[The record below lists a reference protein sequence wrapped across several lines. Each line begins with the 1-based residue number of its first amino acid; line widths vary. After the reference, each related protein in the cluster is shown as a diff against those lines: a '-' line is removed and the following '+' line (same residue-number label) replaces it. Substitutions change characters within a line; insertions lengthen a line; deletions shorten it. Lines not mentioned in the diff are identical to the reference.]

1 MSLTK
6 NSSTTTTATA
16 KDSEHRTPS
25 KQDEDELTACETP
38 LSSPEFQSPIVTR
51 KMKKELDQQVTE
63 SNNQQEQSSLEDE
76 DQQASLG
83 EAKKAEAAEVGA
95 DEDEEEDD
103 TQDYTNWPLEG
114 IKDPSKND
122 VLYGRGGGT
131 NHHDGNK
138 RYRKLVEGRKVDYV
152 NSKRLD
158 KPLVSL
164 DIIRE
169 WRGQRPPGRFLKFDE
184 KKEVWLDVGDK
195 KAREKTSQALREKAP
210 LLRKQQEEQMMELAD
225 TGSNIESCIGSP
237 VTSAEVKSTRF
248 NVSHEGV
255 RPSKNVGRSQLCRED
270 SLGGHY
276 VADHELSMKDFSWD
290 DIEAEPRE
298 ENAADDPQIKQGWN
312 PPPPLCESRPSYS
325 ASAEPAHPLHY
336 DDFRPVVP
344 VSHHWQQHSV
354 HHPAHPAASAPPSD
368 DRLQTT
374 WANRS
379 YDEDQVQPYDDLRQT
394 RSAEDDYRSN
404 SYRGQDNRW
413 SQGGSVRS
421 PNEGYDHGHGSTYM
435 NRWDGYHNGYHYPN
449 PADNRGPPPYSHV
462 HHQWA
467 SPNRY
472 NPYHGQY
479 QMPEHIPQSAPRSA
493 EHSYPPP
500 QMGYD
505 HNGYGNPEVPQNSLP
520 VQNSP
525 HKRMGLD
532 YGNCNESE
540 SSCSPSRSIPKPQPI
555 KRDTSHQNETSD
567 TKSQVKRLNR
577 QRSIGSRRQVNE
589 NDMYNLGRHLRQ
601 SSIGINDAPSYP
613 LKRPENIREE
623 NRTMTIDQ
631 ADIATAIEGSSSPL
645 DRPSGIKY
653 EGRSNS
659 LDSIGL
665 EDVNQLVFSSLNKPS
680 SLGDADRYSTF
691 GTVGT
696 ES

>member
-6 NSSTTTTATA
+6 NSCSTITTATA
-16 KDSEHRTPS
+16 KDSIHRTPV
-25 KQDEDELTACETP
+25 KQEDELTACETP

-51 KMKKELDQQVTE
+51 KMKKEKDQQVTE
-63 SNNQQEQSSLEDE
+63 SKNQQEQPSLKDE
-76 DQQASLG
+76 DRQTSLG
-83 EAKKAEAAEVGA
+83 EAEAEVA
-95 DEDEEEDD
+95 KVSVDEDEDD
-103 TQDYTNWPLEG
+103 TQDYSNWPMEG

-138 RYRKLVEGRKVDYV
+138 RYRKMVEGRKVDYV

-158 KPLVSL
+158 KPLVAL
-164 DIIRE
+164 DIIRQ

-184 KKEVWLDVGDK
+184 KKEAWIDVGDK

-210 LLRKQQEEQMMELAD
+210 LLRKQQEEEMMEL
-225 TGSNIESCIGSP
+225 TENGSNIESSIASP
-237 VTSAEVKSTRF
+237 VGSAMSETKNTRF

-255 RPSKNVGRSQLCRED
+255 RPSKNIGRTQLRRDD

-276 VADHELSMKDFSWD
+276 VADNELSMKGFSWD
-290 DIEAEPRE
+290 DIEALPRE
-298 ENAADDPQIKQGWN
+298 ENAADDPQNKQGWN
-312 PPPPLCESRPSYS
+312 PLLCESRPYS
-325 ASAEPAHPLHY
+325 SSAEPANPLPF
-336 DDFRPVVP
+336 DDVRPVP
-344 VSHHWQQHSV
+344 PASRHWQQHPA
-354 HHPAHPAASAPPSD
+354 HHPVASAHPAASAPLSD
-368 DRLQTT
+368 DRLQAT

-379 YDEDQVQPYDDLRQT
+379 YDEDQGQPYDDLRQT
-394 RSAEDDYRSN
+394 RSAEEAYRSN

-413 SQGGSVRS
+413 GQGGSVRS
-421 PNEGYDHGHGSTYM
+421 PNEGYDHGSPYM

-449 PADNRGPPPYSHV
+449 PVDNRGPPPYNHL
-462 HHQWA
+462 HHQWT

-479 QMPEHIPQSAPRSA
+479 QMPEHPPQSSPLSA
-493 EHSYPPP
+493 EHSHPS

-505 HNGYGNPEVPQNSLP
+505 HSSYGHTDVPQNALP

-525 HKRMGLD
+525 LKRTGLD
-532 YGNCNESE
+532 YGTCNESE
-540 SSCSPSRSIPKPQPI
+540 SSCSPSRSIPRPHPI
-555 KRDTSHQNETSD
+555 KRDTSHQNETND

-589 NDMYNLGRHLRQ
+589 KDMYNLGRHLRQ
-601 SSIGINDAPSYP
+601 SSIGINEAPAYP
-613 LKRPENIREE
+613 LTRPENISED

-645 DRPSGIKY
+645 DRPGVIKF
-653 EGRSNS
+653 EDRGNS
-659 LDSIGL
+659 LESIGL
-665 EDVNQLVFSSLNKPS
+665 DDVHQLVFSSLNKPS
-680 SLGDADRYSTF
+680 ALGDADRFNTF
-691 GTVGT
+691 GTIGT